1 MKTRITQFGL
11 VLAGAALLG
20 GCAGF
25 PPKVGEDYKK
35 PEIAVPSQWSVAA
48 SSKKSDSAQR
58 LAKWWRQFNDPQLD
72 KLIDEALAGSYDLK
86 LAQAKLRQ
94 ARASRAK
101 AASGMLPTV
110 TASTSAT
117 RTKYSSANS
126 YSSTYSSTTGGTAG
140 GIPTRTLYD
149 AGFDASWEIDIFGGT
164 RRGIEAAEAD
174 LASSEASLNDTRV
187 SLVAEVAQ
195 NYIELISYRQRAEIA
210 RKNLASQSETL
221 QITEWRYQAGLVTST
236 DVEQARTNREQ
247 TRASI
252 PDLDVSQTEAE
263 NTLAVLLG
271 KNPGSLR
278 DQLKDAHNLPALPAA
293 VATGIP
299 ADVLTQ
305 RPDLIATERTLAAE
319 TARTGQKLANRFPS
333 LNLTGS
339 LGWQAYS
346 FGALGAA
353 GTLTRVA
360 AGTLAATL
368 FDGGNLRSQV
378 EIQSAVQEQA
388 LITYQKSVLTALKEV
403 ENALTAY
410 AAGRERVDA
419 RSAAAESARN
429 AAGLTRKQYE
439 SGLVDFQKVLDTER
453 TLLTAED
460 NLASAEAGMRTSLIT
475 LYKALGGG
483 WEQTADVAAK

>member
-11 VLAGAALLG
+11 ILAGAALLG

-35 PEIAVPSQWSVAA
+35 PEIAVPSQWSVTT
-48 SSKKSDSAQR
+48 SPEKGDSAQR

-94 ARASRAK
+94 SRASRSQAVSGLFPTLT
-101 AASGMLPTV
+101 ASG
-110 TASTSAT
+110 SAT
-117 RTKYSSANS
+117 RTQYSNANAYSSV
-126 YSSTYSSTTGGTAG
+126 AG
-140 GIPTRTLYD
+140 GMSGSIPTRTLYD

-174 LASSEASLNDTRV
+174 LASSEADLNNTRV

-195 NYIELISYRQRAEIA
+195 NYIELISYRQRINIA
-210 RKNLASQSETL
+210 QSNLASQSETL

-252 PDLDVSQTEAE
+252 PDLEVSSASAE
-263 NTLAVLLG
+263 NRLAVLVG
-271 KNPGSLR
+271 KNPGSLH
-278 DQLKDAHNLPALPAA
+278 DQLKTAKTLPVLPAS
-293 VATGIP
+293 VASGIP

-305 RPDLIATERTLAAE
+305 RPDLIAAERTLAAE
-319 TARTGQKLANRFPS
+319 TARTGQKLAKRFPS
-333 LNLTGS
+333 LNLSGS

-346 FGALGAA
+346 LGALGAA
-353 GTLTRVA
+353 GTLTKS
-360 AGTLAATL
+360 LAASLSQTL

-388 LITYQKSVLTALKEV
+388 FVTYQKSVLTALEDV
-403 ENALTAY
+403 ENALRSY
-410 AAGRERVDA
+410 ASGRDRVDA
-419 RSAAAESARN
+419 RSKAAESARN
-429 AAGLTRKQYE
+429 AAQLTRQQYQ

-460 NLASAEAGMRTSLIT
+460 NLASAEASMRTSLVT

-483 WEQTADVAAK
+483 WEPAADVAAK